1 MKDENDFSWIKNDS
15 TQLKWLINYL
25 SKKIPL
31 SSFVEPFTENTVKQI
46 ENDIRAVKSGEGL
59 ELFIKK
65 IRSAWT
71 QYQRR
76 NKIKATHVTS
86 TLEIKKNVHK
96 RVVSI
101 AKKYDIPLNLAFEEL
116 LINSCDF
123 EEISSQKEKQAKR
136 NAINKKTIKERRKIQ
151 LQSLN
156 LIKDKKDI
164 SKNILIT
171 RLTEEMLERHCLEL
185 NLIELSNSKNNSK
198 MEEMINKEKERYAL
212 ECQKYDLET
221 L

>member
-136 NAINKKTIKERRKIQ
+136 NAINKKTIQERRKIQ